1 MSRIKHTCHNSFFYL
16 IWFFFFDRHPHIL
29 RLFGYFYDK
38 TRVYLILEYAPK
50 GELYKELSKV
60 ERFDEK
66 TSSNVSILYNR
77 CNIVICD
84 LFPSFHFN
92 LPTGVL
98 THSIYHSISLQI
110 LAEGLSTLAHQ
121 TEIVLTKSKDN
132 FILTNVSFVCYIH
145 IKICKGVAF
154 CQRLIGS

>member
-1 MSRIKHTCHNSFFYL
+1 MASFCFKFEVL
-16 IWFFFFDRHPHIL
+16 PRCPELKIHAITLFFFFFFFDRHPHIL

-50 GELYKELSKV
+50 GELYKELSRV

-66 TSSNVSILYNR
+66 TSSNVSISHSH
-77 CNIVICD
+77 CNILICN

-98 THSIYHSISLQI
+98 THSIYHSISLQYW
-110 LAEGLSTLAHQ
+110 LR
-121 TEIVLTKSKDN
+121 
-132 FILTNVSFVCYIH
+132 
-145 IKICKGVAF
+145 AF
-154 CQRLIGS
+154 PH